1 VRTVP
6 NANDTPIIRRRI
18 EHLETLKK

>member
-6 NANDTPIIRRRI
+6 SAADTTIIRRRI
-18 EHLETLKK
+18 EHLESAKP